1 MKRLCVQRVLLRNKF
16 FGCKMPG
23 GALCPGILRYADMQ
37 SGQERIK
44 NMTDIV
50 IQGIGG
56 RMGHVLCDMIAQRE
70 DCRVIAGID
79 LKDGDQ
85 NGIPVYDSLEKLDGK
100 GDVVIDFSSPAAV
113 EKALPYCEA
122 HKLPIVV
129 CTTGLSEE
137 LQLKVVQLSRTV
149 PVFKSANMSMGINVL
164 SELCKRA
171 SAILGANYDIEIVEQ
186 HHHNKLDAPS
196 GTALMLADAINEQNN
211 GEYHYVYDRSSVRQ
225 KRDPKEI
232 GISSVRGGSIVGDH
246 EVLFCGP
253 DEVITLK
260 HTAYSRNIFAN
271 GAVNAAVYLAKK
283 EPGLYNMGDMIAAL

>member
-1 MKRLCVQRVLLRNKF
+1 
-16 FGCKMPG
+16 
-23 GALCPGILRYADMQ
+23 
-37 SGQERIK
+37 
-44 NMTDIV
+44 MTDII

-56 RMGHVLCDMIAQRE
+56 RMGHVLCEMIAKRE
-70 DCRVIAGID
+70 DCRVVAGID
-79 LKDGDQ
+79 VKDGEQ
-85 NGIPVYDSLEKLDGK
+85 NSIPVYDSLEKLEGK
-100 GDVVIDFSSPAAV
+100 GDVIIDFSSPAAV

-149 PVFKSANMSMGINVL
+149 AVFKSANMSMGINVL

-171 SAILGANYDIEIVEQ
+171 SAILGVDYDVEIVEQ

-196 GTALMLADAINEQNN
+196 GTALMLADAINEENN
-211 GEYHYVYDRSSVRQ
+211 GDYHYVYD
-225 KRDPKEI
+225 
-232 GISSVRGGSIVGDH
+232 SSVRGGSIVGDH
-246 EVLFCGP
+246 EVLFCGQ

-260 HTAYSRNIFAN
+260 HTAYSRSIFAN

-283 EPGLYNMGDMIAAL
+283 EPGLYNMGNMIAEM

>member
-1 MKRLCVQRVLLRNKF
+1 
-16 FGCKMPG
+16 
-23 GALCPGILRYADMQ
+23 
-37 SGQERIK
+37 
-44 NMTDIV
+44 MTDIV

-85 NGIPVYDSLEKLDGK
+85 NGIPVYDSLEKLNGK

-171 SAILGANYDIEIVEQ
+171 SAIVEQ

>member
-1 MKRLCVQRVLLRNKF
+1 
-16 FGCKMPG
+16 
-23 GALCPGILRYADMQ
+23 
-37 SGQERIK
+37 
-44 NMTDIV
+44 MTEIV

-70 DCRVIAGID
+70 DCCVVAGID
-79 LKDGDQ
+79 VKDGEQ
-85 NGIPVYDSLEKLDGK
+85 NGIPVYDSLEKLNGK
-100 GDVVIDFSSPAAV
+100 GDVIIDFSSPAAV

-171 SAILGANYDIEIVEQ
+171 SAILGVNYDVEIVEQ

-196 GTALMLADAINEQNN
+196 GTALMLADAINEQNDE
-211 GEYHYVYDRSSVRQ
+211 GDRHQLGTRRQ
-225 KRDPKEI
+225 H
-232 GISSVRGGSIVGDH
+232 RGR
-246 EVLFCGP
+246 P
-253 DEVITLK
+253 
-260 HTAYSRNIFAN
+260 R
-271 GAVNAAVYLAKK
+271 GAVLRPGRSDHPQAHCLFPQHLCQRRHQRRRVSGKEGAGAV
-283 EPGLYNMGDMIAAL
+283 

>member
-1 MKRLCVQRVLLRNKF
+1 
-16 FGCKMPG
+16 
-23 GALCPGILRYADMQ
+23 
-37 SGQERIK
+37 
-44 NMTDIV
+44 MTDIV

-79 LKDGDQ
+79 LKDGKQ

-100 GDVVIDFSSPAAV
+100 GDVIIDFSSPAAV

-171 SAILGANYDIEIVEQ
+171 SAILGVNYDVEIVEQ

-196 GTALMLADAINEQNN
+196 GTALMIADAINAEAD
-211 GEYHYVYDRSSVRQ
+211 GRYEYVYDRTQVRQ
-225 KRDPKEI
+225 KRGAQEL
-232 GISSVRGGSIVGDH
+232 GISSVRGGGIVGEHD
-246 EVLFCGP
+246 VLFCGP
-253 DEVITLK
+253 DEVVTLS
-260 HTAYSRNIFAN
+260 HSAGSRGVFAD
-271 GAVNAAVYLAKK
+271 GAVQAA
-283 EPGLYNMGDMIAAL
+283 LYIAALAPGYYTMTDLLRGKLLCE

>member
-1 MKRLCVQRVLLRNKF
+1 
-16 FGCKMPG
+16 
-23 GALCPGILRYADMQ
+23 
-37 SGQERIK
+37 
-44 NMTDIV
+44 MTDIV

-79 LKDGDQ
+79 IKDGEQ

-100 GDVVIDFSSPAAV
+100 GDVIIDFSSP
-113 EKALPYCEA
+113 
-122 HKLPIVV
+122 
-129 CTTGLSEE
+129 GLSEE

-171 SAILGANYDIEIVEQ
+171 SAILGVNYDVEIVEQ

-211 GEYHYVYDRSSVRQ
+211 GEYHYVYDRRQ
-225 KRDPKEI
+225 
-232 GISSVRGGSIVGDH
+232 
-246 EVLFCGP
+246 L
-253 DEVITLK
+253 
-260 HTAYSRNIFAN
+260 
-271 GAVNAAVYLAKK
+271 
-283 EPGLYNMGDMIAAL
+283 

>member
-1 MKRLCVQRVLLRNKF
+1 
-16 FGCKMPG
+16 
-23 GALCPGILRYADMQ
+23 
-37 SGQERIK
+37 
-44 NMTDIV
+44 MTDIV

-79 LKDGDQ
+79 IKDGEQ

-100 GDVVIDFSSPAAV
+100 GDVIIDFSSPAAV

-171 SAILGANYDIEIVEQ
+171 SAILGVNYDVEIVEQ

-211 GEYHYVYDRSSVRQ
+211 GNIIMLTTVLLSARSATRRKLVSV
-225 KRDPKEI
+225 PCAAAA
-232 GISSVRGGSIVGDH
+232 SW
-246 EVLFCGP
+246 
-253 DEVITLK
+253 VITK
-260 HTAYSRNIFAN
+260 CCS
-271 GAVNAAVYLAKK
+271 AVR
-283 EPGLYNMGDMIAAL
+283 MR

>member
-1 MKRLCVQRVLLRNKF
+1 
-16 FGCKMPG
+16 
-23 GALCPGILRYADMQ
+23 
-37 SGQERIK
+37 
-44 NMTDIV
+44 MTDII

-79 LKDGDQ
+79 LSDGEQ
-85 NGIPVYDSLEKLDGK
+85 NGIPVYDSLEKLNGA
-100 GDVVIDFSSPAAV
+100 GDVIIDFSSPAAV
-113 EKALPYCEA
+113 EKALPYCEIY
-122 HKLPIVV
+122 KLPIVV
-129 CTTGLSEE
+129 CTTGLSAE
-137 LQLKVVQLSRTV
+137 LQSRLEQLSHVV
-149 PVFKSANMSMGINVL
+149 PVFKSGNMSMGINL
-164 SELCKRA
+164 LMELCKRA
-171 SAILGANYDIEIVEQ
+171 SAILGANYDVEIVEQ

-196 GTALMLADAINEQNN
+196 GTALMLADAINEEN
-211 GEYHYVYDRSSVRQ
+211 GSAYHYVYERESVRQ

-271 GAVNAAVYLAKK
+271 GAINAAVYLAKK
-283 EPGLYNMGDMIAAL
+283 EPGLYNMGDMIAEM

>member
-1 MKRLCVQRVLLRNKF
+1 
-16 FGCKMPG
+16 
-23 GALCPGILRYADMQ
+23 
-37 SGQERIK
+37 
-44 NMTDIV
+44 MTDII

-56 RMGHVLCDMIAQRE
+56 RMGHVLCEMIAQRE
-70 DCRVIAGID
+70 DCRVVAGID
-79 LKDGDQ
+79 MKDGEM
-85 NGIPVYDSLEKLDGK
+85 NGIPVYDSLDKLDG
-100 GDVVIDFSSPAAV
+100 
-113 EKALPYCEA
+113 EA

-137 LQLKVVQLSRTV
+137 LQLKIVQLSRSI

-171 SAILGANYDIEIVEQ
+171 SAVLGANYDIEIVEQ

-196 GTALMLADAINEQNN
+196 GTALMLADAINEEND
-211 GEYHYVYDRSSVRQ
+211 GAYHYVYDRSAVRQ

-232 GISSVRGGSIVGDH
+232 GISAVRGGSIVGDH

-253 DEVITLK
+253 DEVITLR

-271 GAVNAAVYLAKK
+271 GAINAAVYLAKK
-283 EPGLYNMGDMIAAL
+283 EPGLYNMSNMIAEM

>member
-1 MKRLCVQRVLLRNKF
+1 
-16 FGCKMPG
+16 
-23 GALCPGILRYADMQ
+23 
-37 SGQERIK
+37 
-44 NMTDIV
+44 MTDII
-50 IQGIGG
+50 IQGICG
-56 RMGHVLCDMIAQRE
+56 RMGRALLEKIGVRD
-70 DCRVIAGID
+70 DCRVVAGVD
-79 LKDGDQ
+79 REPGHLGE
-85 NGIPVYDSLEKLDGK
+85 IPIFSDFDALPCRGVI
-100 GDVVIDFSSPAAV
+100 IDFSSPAGAV
-113 EKALPYCEA
+113 AAAQYGAANGLPCV
-122 HKLPIVV
+122 I
-129 CTTGLSEE
+129 CSTGLSKADEAVLE
-137 LQLKVVQLSRTV
+137 AASAKTPIFR
-149 PVFKSANMSMGINVL
+149 SANMSVGVNVL
-164 SELCKRA
+164 IELARQATKL
-171 SAILGANYDIEIVEQ
+171 LGGEFDIEIIEK